1 MTPYDFITP
10 QEAKNIIKAGDEIS
24 VIFLSHWDSVMR
36 NHKKLKT
43 LARRMRTKE
52 ELKNKVPIF
61 QTVNWEKAKEVKS
74 NKKNNIKKI
83 K

>member
-1 MTPYDFITP
+1 
-10 QEAKNIIKAGDEIS
+10 
-24 VIFLSHWDSVMR
+24 MR